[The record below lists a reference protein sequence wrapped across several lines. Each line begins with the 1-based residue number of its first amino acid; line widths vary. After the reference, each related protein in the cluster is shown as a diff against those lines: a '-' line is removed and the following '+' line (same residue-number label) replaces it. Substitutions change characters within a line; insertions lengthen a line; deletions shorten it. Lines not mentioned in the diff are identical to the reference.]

1 MIQEYEML
9 KPEIETTPAKPP
21 IEAQLQT
28 YFTNVHARLMNGS
41 TDHEKTENDRKA
53 EAALKYAYEVLVR
66 NDQMCDLVQG
76 EEYQLVRDRE
86 NSLKGK
92 TKIGKIFCIDGRIAR
107 IFESFAINTWEKAAG
122 LIKAEKRESDG
133 KLIPSSSSF
142 CESIAAKID
151 YDHPEVEL
159 LEINTAHYDST
170 NPEHG
175 CAAIGLIRRAL
186 KRDPGEWESASE
198 EERHV
203 IEDDLIRQSELEE
216 ILSKEDIEA
225 ILNAPTP
232 EDANLLILEK
242 VNTPAI
248 TNIYNDVRQ
257 IHGLEPLRR
266 VAITALYDTATT
278 GIELRYDGVKLST
291 SDLTK
296 KHTEAIQSF
305 GSTIGAGFGDYREAL
320 TNPGKFLEFS
330 LKLAE
335 LETEII
341 ENKNGRFNE
350 LNSELNSYIK
360 DHLDDLTDGQ
370 KQALRFKLLRKVAF
384 QHLTG
389 IESPNTHHQEAYIAI
404 SVQGQFVGKYDL
416 VEQQFGSSSEDI
428 ETAIDETLIANLVM
442 DTNALKED
450 ETRIAFICTSTNRS
464 SWERKTEASRRV
476 RANNADLIRGIAKD
490 ERLRALMKEG
500 KLIPIPVL
508 IDENR
513 RVLEIPDHSA
523 YF

>member
-1 MIQEYEML
+1 M
-9 KPEIETTPAKPP
+9 
-21 IEAQLQT
+21 
-28 YFTNVHARLMNGS
+28 
-41 TDHEKTENDRKA
+41 
-53 EAALKYAYEVLVR
+53 
-66 NDQMCDLVQG
+66 
-76 EEYQLVRDRE
+76 
-86 NSLKGK
+86 
-92 TKIGKIFCIDGRIAR
+92 
-107 IFESFAINTWEKAAG
+107 
-122 LIKAEKRESDG
+122 
-133 KLIPSSSSF
+133 
-142 CESIAAKID
+142 
-151 YDHPEVEL
+151 
-159 LEINTAHYDST
+159 
-170 NPEHG
+170 
-175 CAAIGLIRRAL
+175 
-186 KRDPGEWESASE
+186 
-198 EERHV
+198 
-203 IEDDLIRQSELEE
+203 EE

-389 IESPNTHHQEAYIAI
+389 IESPNTHHHEAYIAI